1 MCEQYDHLDNT
12 WKDFETEFAKIM
24 EIRLRPLF
32 NKQEADQEVEHFF
45 DDLSS
50 RLDHLVELPSSEF
63 LDNSAQAKEQLKSAK
78 KKIDLY
84 RIAMR
89 EFNKYRST
97 WSTQAEGF
105 HFTEDSPCKC
115 GGLYDNNS
123 AHLLS
128 HQLIQKGWMD
138 EFPTLCM
145 CCPAGRPIRQKELRD
160 QVFNSERKMPEK
172 YEIAT
177 NVFLYCEKKIDGVM
191 QEHVY
196 FGTKDVCVEGDG
208 RSADDFSKSCYI
220 KYYKGFFKKR
230 PKMHSKIIIL
240 LFLSSITT
248 VYCVKPLKGPQSFN
262 FEGCSYVVKN
272 VVPDKEDCNQLS
284 AYLNV

>member
-24 EIRLRPLF
+24 EIRSRPLF

-138 EFPTLCM
+138 EFPTLCL

-208 RSADDFSKSCYI
+208 RSADDFSKNCYI
-220 KYYKGFFKKR
+220 KYYKAVER
-230 PKMHSKIIIL
+230 
-240 LFLSSITT
+240 T
-248 VYCVKPLKGPQSFN
+248 QSFN

-284 AYLNV
+284 AYLECMKDKFGKGGTPEWRESVHLACDKSA